1 LILHTFT
8 HVRAGFIYLFAKS
21 LCLHFPSEKDVKIQ
35 NYSPKIP
42 KKMNKYL
49 PLAAQ
54 LNKLAKNLAGRF
66 PDGFS
71 LDQERRIC
79 IGEEDT
85 PLLASGGNA
94 LNMNFSAIDSFSAQ
108 TGVSATIFVKR
119 DRDFIR
125 ISTSVKK
132 ENGERAVGTLL
143 DHSHP
148 GYQVILDG
156 GAYIGFAQ
164 LFGSQYM
171 TRYDSIRDSRGN
183 VIAVLYVG
191 INVESRFQFGISA
204 KISLLAASIFAPVFA
219 LYAWLTSTAMPA
231 LSPGLLSG
239 QIRNGVAAA
248 LALAIAFFLLY
259 LTLQKTL
266 ARPMKEATKE
276 TQRLARGDLS
286 TMIHVGRRDELGLLI
301 QAING
306 VCQGLAGIVGNVR
319 KSTDSINI
327 SSNGIALGN
336 NDISARTESQASAL
350 EQISATMENF
360 TSTARHNSE
369 NAHQASTLVA
379 SASEQALA
387 GGTVVDQVVLTMGSI
402 KESSHKVVDIIGV
415 IDSIAFQTN
424 ILALNASVEAA
435 RAGEQ
440 GRGFAVVA
448 TEVRQLAQRS
458 AAAAQ
463 EIKAL
468 IANSVEKVDNGSKLV
483 DLAGKTMHN
492 IVASVTNVASIMRD
506 IAADGKGQSND
517 IAEVSQAI
525 NDMDEMTQ
533 KTAELVQE
541 ASAATEALR
550 KQAEQLSK
558 NVSIFKLA

>member
-1 LILHTFT
+1 
-8 HVRAGFIYLFAKS
+8 
-21 LCLHFPSEKDVKIQ
+21 
-35 NYSPKIP
+35 
-42 KKMNKYL
+42 MNKYL
-49 PLAAQ
+49 PLTVQ
-54 LNKLAKNLAGRF
+54 LNKLAKILAGHF

-71 LDQERRIC
+71 LDNEHRIC

-85 PLLASGGNA
+85 PLLLSGRNA
-94 LNMNFSAIDSFSAQ
+94 LNMNFSAIDNFSAR
-108 TGVSATIFVKR
+108 TGVGATVFVKR
-119 DRDFIR
+119 GQDFIR

-148 GYQVILDG
+148 GYKTILDG
-156 GAYIGFAQ
+156 GTYIGFAQ

-171 TRYDSIRDSRGN
+171 TRYDSIRDTRGN

-204 KISLLAASIFAPVFA
+204 KISLLAAGIVAPVFA
-219 LYAWLTSTAMPA
+219 LYAWAISAAMP
-231 LSPGLLSG
+231 SPSTGLLSA
-239 QIRNGVAAA
+239 QEMAEQMTRLEIRNGVGAA
-248 LALAIAFFLLY
+248 LALFIAFSLLY
-259 LTLQKTL
+259 LMLQKTL
-266 ARPMKEATKE
+266 ARPMKEAMKE
-276 TQRLARGDLS
+276 TQRLARGDLT

-319 KSTDSINI
+319 KSTDSINT
-327 SSNGIALGN
+327 SSNDIALGN
-336 NDISARTESQASAL
+336 NDISTRTESQASAL

-369 NAHQASTLVA
+369 STHQASTLVA

-402 KESSHKVVDIIGV
+402 KESSYKVVDIIGV

-463 EIKAL
+463 EIKVL

-541 ASAATEALR
+541 ATAATDALR

>member
-1 LILHTFT
+1 
-8 HVRAGFIYLFAKS
+8 
-21 LCLHFPSEKDVKIQ
+21 
-35 NYSPKIP
+35 
-42 KKMNKYL
+42 MNKYL
-49 PLAAQ
+49 PLTAQ
-54 LNKLAKNLAGRF
+54 LNKLAKALAGRF

-71 LDQERRIC
+71 LDKEREIC

-85 PLLASGGNA
+85 PLLSSGGNA

-119 DRDFIR
+119 DLDFVR

-148 GYQVILDG
+148 GYKALLDG
-156 GAYIGFAQ
+156 GSYIGFAQ
-164 LFGSQYM
+164 LFGNQYM
-171 TRYDSIRDSRGN
+171 TRYDSIRDRRGN

-191 INVESRFQFGISA
+191 INVENRFQFGISA
-204 KISLLAASIFAPVFA
+204 KISLLAAGIFTPVFA
-219 LYAWLTSTAMPA
+219 LYAWATSTPMLSPA
-231 LSPGLLSG
+231 PGLLPA
-239 QIRNGVAAA
+239 QEMADQMTRLEIRNGVGAI
-248 LALAIAFFLLY
+248 LALGLAFFLLY

-266 ARPMKEATKE
+266 ARPMKEAMTE
-276 TQRLARGDLS
+276 TRRLARGDLT

-327 SSNGIALGN
+327 SSNDIALGN

-463 EIKAL
+463 EIKVL

-541 ASAATEALR
+541 ATAATEALR

>member
-1 LILHTFT
+1 
-8 HVRAGFIYLFAKS
+8 
-21 LCLHFPSEKDVKIQ
+21 
-35 NYSPKIP
+35 
-42 KKMNKYL
+42 MNKYL
-49 PLAAQ
+49 PLTVQ
-54 LNKLAKNLAGRF
+54 LNKLAKILASRF
-66 PDGFS
+66 PGGFS
-71 LDQERRIC
+71 LDKDRHIR

-85 PLLASGGNA
+85 PLLLSGQNA

-108 TGVSATIFVKR
+108 TGVGATIFVKR
-119 DRDFIR
+119 GQDFIR
-125 ISTSVKK
+125 VSTSVKK

-148 GYQVILDG
+148 GYKIILDG
-156 GAYIGFAQ
+156 GCYIGFAQ

-171 TRYDSIRDSRGN
+171 TRYDPIRDTRGN
-183 VIAVLYVG
+183 IIAVLYVG
-191 INVESRFQFGISA
+191 INVENRFQFGISA
-204 KISLLAASIFAPVFA
+204 KISLLAAGIVAPVFA
-219 LYAWLTSTAMPA
+219 LYAWIAGAAMPSPPSSLGA
-231 LSPGLLSG
+231 LSAQAMAEQMTQLK
-239 QIRNGVAAA
+239 IRNGVGAA
-248 LALAIAFFLLY
+248 LALGIAFLLLY
-259 LTLQKTL
+259 LTLQKIL
-266 ARPMKEATKE
+266 ARPMKEAMKE

-327 SSNGIALGN
+327 SSNDIALGN
-336 NDISARTESQASAL
+336 NDISTRTESQASAL

-360 TSTARHNSE
+360 TATARHNSE
-369 NAHQASTLVA
+369 STHQASTLVA

-402 KESSHKVVDIIGV
+402 RESSHKVVDIIGV

-463 EIKAL
+463 EIKVL

-506 IAADGKGQSND
+506 IATDGKAQSND

-541 ASAATEALR
+541 ATAATDALR